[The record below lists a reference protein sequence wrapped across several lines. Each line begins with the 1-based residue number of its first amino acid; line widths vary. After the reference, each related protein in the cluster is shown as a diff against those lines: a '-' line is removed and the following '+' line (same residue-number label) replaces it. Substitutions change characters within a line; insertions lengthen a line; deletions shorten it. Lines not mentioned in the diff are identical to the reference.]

1 MNATITLKEYLE
13 KGKTFVVPNYQRG
26 YVWGKKNEGKSDD
39 AVTHMIKSLLKGYAE
54 GTSIFIQG
62 VTVSEEQDAIVLI
75 DGQQRTT
82 FFYLLL
88 KFLGYS
94 GRFHMEYEIRKE
106 SNEFLSSGDL
116 LQKIDDAEED
126 YQDIYFFKKTLRTLQ
141 DCLTEDIDKDK
152 FCQYILDNVKFLYI
166 DIPVDKATTVFSM
179 MNGNKAEMKAEELI
193 KAELLRLASLNTS
206 VPSSEKEQYAIEWD
220 NNMLRSRY
228 AREWDK
234 WLQWWNRG
242 DVKKFFKTDC
252 VMGLLVSTYQMLKP
266 QEKLTFESFRK
277 SFLEKQ
283 VPFEAKTTFDQLRRV
298 QKRFEDA
305 FNNPKVYNR
314 VGAILR
320 IINDNDS
327 FIKWYFLDS
336 QPDEE
341 KLQRYYKYAFLGMTH
356 LEIIA
361 EIADKS
367 EEEFSEIFDKKYSE
381 LEGIL
386 SSNLLYSE
394 NPEAAFRLL
403 LRLNIDEDCR
413 QEQNKGR
420 KFDFSIWDDYKRGR
434 SLEHIY
440 PKSKVYHIETSSDGK
455 EIVRNGNNDP
465 LDAIPTDAQFIDR
478 ASCEYDGNI
487 ASEHSIGNL
496 VLLYK
501 DDNSSFN
508 DSMFE
513 EKKALYFKGPDND
526 KKTKSIFKSRHL
538 LHTIYKFANSTWLG
552 KDIAMNKMQT
562 LKEFREYYGKE

>member
-126 YQDIYFFKKTLRTLQ
+126 YQDIYFFKKTLKTLQ

-305 FNNPKVYNR
+305 FNNPKVYNW

-320 IINDNDS
+320 IINDKDS

-420 KFDFSIWDDYKRGR
+420 KFDFSIYWSWNG
-434 SLEHIY
+434 SLTQI
-440 PKSKVYHIETSSDGK
+440 T
-455 EIVRNGNNDP
+455 
-465 LDAIPTDAQFIDR
+465 A
-478 ASCEYDGNI
+478 
-487 ASEHSIGNL
+487 
-496 VLLYK
+496 
-501 DDNSSFN
+501 
-508 DSMFE
+508 
-513 EKKALYFKGPDND
+513 
-526 KKTKSIFKSRHL
+526 
-538 LHTIYKFANSTWLG
+538 
-552 KDIAMNKMQT
+552 
-562 LKEFREYYGKE
+562 

>member
-220 NNMLRSRY
+220 NNMLRSRCS
-228 AREWDK
+228 
-234 WLQWWNRG
+234 G
-242 DVKKFFKTDC
+242 GIV
-252 VMGLLVSTYQMLKP
+252 VM
-266 QEKLTFESFRK
+266 
-277 SFLEKQ
+277 
-283 VPFEAKTTFDQLRRV
+283 LR
-298 QKRFEDA
+298 
-305 FNNPKVYNR
+305 
-314 VGAILR
+314 
-320 IINDNDS
+320 
-327 FIKWYFLDS
+327 
-336 QPDEE
+336 
-341 KLQRYYKYAFLGMTH
+341 
-356 LEIIA
+356 
-361 EIADKS
+361 
-367 EEEFSEIFDKKYSE
+367 
-381 LEGIL
+381 
-386 SSNLLYSE
+386 SS
-394 NPEAAFRLL
+394 
-403 LRLNIDEDCR
+403 LRLIV
-413 QEQNKGR
+413 
-420 KFDFSIWDDYKRGR
+420 SWDYWCQRTR
-434 SLEHIY
+434 
-440 PKSKVYHIETSSDGK
+440 
-455 EIVRNGNNDP
+455 
-465 LDAIPTDAQFIDR
+465 
-478 ASCEYDGNI
+478 C
-487 ASEHSIGNL
+487 
-496 VLLYK
+496 
-501 DDNSSFN
+501 
-508 DSMFE
+508 
-513 EKKALYFKGPDND
+513 
-526 KKTKSIFKSRHL
+526 
-538 LHTIYKFANSTWLG
+538 
-552 KDIAMNKMQT
+552 
-562 LKEFREYYGKE
+562 